1 MFTNICYWYSYIR
14 EILIVFYN
22 ILLDNNNLYNN
33 VIKFQEQ
40 IAKKIIMKDDFD
52 REIEFVC
59 GVDVS
64 YKKEIAHC
72 SAVIVKKKLWK

>member
-1 MFTNICYWYSYIR
+1 M
-14 EILIVFYN
+14 
-22 ILLDNNNLYNN
+22 DNNLYVN

-40 IAKKIIMKDDFD
+40 LEKKIIMKDDFD

-64 YKKEIAHC
+64 YKKEIVYC
-72 SAVIVKKKLWK
+72 SAVIVKKKYFGSSRSR